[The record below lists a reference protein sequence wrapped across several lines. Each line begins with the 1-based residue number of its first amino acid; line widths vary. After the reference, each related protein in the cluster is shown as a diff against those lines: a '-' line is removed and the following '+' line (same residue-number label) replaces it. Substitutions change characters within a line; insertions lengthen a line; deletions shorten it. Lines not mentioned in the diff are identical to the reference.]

1 MSNIDFDKIPVIDS
15 NDIPGMLDTRTA
27 MKFAYGIL
35 FSTWSEAN
43 TATAASIARHVLLTQ
58 LSKKEQAAGIEWAN
72 KILTRTDEG

>member
-1 MSNIDFDKIPVIDS
+1 MSNIDFDKIPVIDF
-15 NDIPGMLDTRTA
+15 NDIQGMLDTRTA

-35 FSTWSEAN
+35 WATWGDAN
-43 TATAASIARHVLLTQ
+43 TAATIARHVLLTQ